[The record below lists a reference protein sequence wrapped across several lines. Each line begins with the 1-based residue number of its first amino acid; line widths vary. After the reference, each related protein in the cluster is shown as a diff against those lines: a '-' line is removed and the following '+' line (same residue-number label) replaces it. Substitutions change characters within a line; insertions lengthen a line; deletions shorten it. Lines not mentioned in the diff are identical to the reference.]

1 MGKELELYKAFID
14 GLVEQ
19 KDSVTAK
26 WVLEGSFPHTEDN
39 RAKNKFLSSLTLEQ
53 KSMLAEMLQEDI
65 LLESMIRWR
74 ISMK

>member
-26 WVLEGSFPHTEDN
+26 WVLEGVFPHTEDN
-39 RAKNKFLSSLTLEQ
+39 QAKNKFLSSLTLEQ
-53 KSMLAEMLQEDI
+53 KKYVGRDASG
-65 LLESMIRWR
+65 RTYCWNP
-74 ISMK
+74 

>member
-26 WVLEGSFPHTEDN
+26 WVLEGGFPHTEDN
-39 RAKNKFLSSLTLEQ
+39 QAKMNSFLL
-53 KSMLAEMLQEDI
+53 
-65 LLESMIRWR
+65 
-74 ISMK
+74 

>member
-26 WVLEGSFPHTEDN
+26 WVLEGGFPHTEDN
-39 RAKNKFLSSLTLEQ
+39 QAKNEFFFDTCTKECVGRDASGRTYC
-53 KSMLAEMLQEDI
+53 
-65 LLESMIRWR
+65 WNP
-74 ISMK
+74 

>member
-26 WVLEGSFPHTEDN
+26 WVLEGGFPHTEDN
-39 RAKNKFLSSLTLEQ
+39 QAKNKFLSSLTLAQ
-53 KSMLAEMLQEDI
+53 KVCWQRCFRKNI

>member
-26 WVLEGSFPHTEDN
+26 WVFRRRFSPYRGQSG
-39 RAKNKFLSSLTLEQ
+39 KK
-53 KSMLAEMLQEDI
+53 
-65 LLESMIRWR
+65 
-74 ISMK
+74 